1 MKIKLTAAEGSQR
14 RCLARAGFFCILLGL
29 QGCAQLIAPAQG
41 PTLSSVAFAAVQPFS
56 LTSVGESLPTA
67 WEPWLLS
74 RFLARTKYRIV
85 EHEGERVLEAE
96 ANVSASGLLQPMS
109 LAVAEFPHL
118 HWRWKVPQ
126 LIADADN
133 ASRIA
138 DDSPV
143 RVIVAF
149 DGDKSKFDF
158 EDSAFAQTVKFFS
171 GREMPYATIQYIWEN
186 KLPAETVLDNAKTSR
201 AKMLVVESGPQ
212 RLGQWINFQRN
223 VKQDYERL
231 FGEPPGSIIFVGVM
245 TDSNATGSH
254 TSAYY
259 GDIRFSRDE

>member
-1 MKIKLTAAEGSQR
+1 MRG
-14 RCLARAGFFCILLGL
+14 LARRGIFCSLLGL
-29 QGCAQLIAPAQG
+29 AGCAQFITPVPG
-41 PTLSSVAFAAVQPFS
+41 PPGLSFTFAAVQPFS
-56 LTSVGESLPTA
+56 LTTIGETVPTA
-67 WEPWLLS
+67 WEPWVLS

-85 EHEGERVLEAE
+85 EHEGERVLEAD
-96 ANVSASGLLQPMS
+96 ANVSASGLLQPM
-109 LAVAEFPHL
+109 LFAVAEYPHL

-133 ASRIA
+133 ASRTA

-158 EDSAFAQTVKFFS
+158 EDSAFAQTVKLFS

-186 KLPAETVLDNAKTSR
+186 KLPTETVLDNARTSR

-231 FGEPPGSIIFVGVM
+231 FGEAPGPIIFVGVM

-259 GDIRFSRDE
+259 GDIRFSQEE

>member
-1 MKIKLTAAEGSQR
+1 MKLAALVGGQIR
-14 RCLARAGFFCILLGL
+14 GLARRTIFCSVLAMA
-29 QGCAQLIAPAQG
+29 GCAQFITPKYPPGLLLP
-41 PTLSSVAFAAVQPFS
+41 FAAVQPFS
-56 LTSVGESLPTA
+56 LTPIGETTPTA

-85 EHEGERVLEAE
+85 EHEGERVLEAD
-96 ANVSASGLLQPMS
+96 AKQSASGLLQPMS
-109 LAVAEFPHL
+109 FAAADYPNL

-133 ASRIA
+133 ASRSG

-158 EDSAFAQTVKFFS
+158 EDSALAQTVKLFS

-186 KLPAETVLDNAKTSR
+186 KLPPETVLDNARTSR

-231 FGEPPGSIIFVGVM
+231 FGEPPGAIVFVGVM
-245 TDSNATGSH
+245 TDSNATGSN

-259 GDIRFSRDE
+259 GDIRFSREE

>member
-1 MKIKLTAAEGSQR
+1 MREVMRTAVFFGA
-14 RCLARAGFFCILLGL
+14 LALA
-29 QGCAQLIAPAQG
+29 GCAQVITPYQQPAGIA
-41 PTLSSVAFAAVQPFS
+41 LLFEAVQPFS
-56 LTSVGESLPTA
+56 LTSPGETAPPA
-67 WEPWLLS
+67 WEPWVLS

-85 EHEGERVLEAE
+85 DHEGERVLEAD
-96 ANVSASGLLQPMS
+96 ANVSASGLLQP
-109 LAVAEFPHL
+109 LALVVNEYPHL

-133 ASRIA
+133 ASRTG

-158 EDSAFAQTVKFFS
+158 EDSTLARTVKLFS

-186 KLPAETVLDNAKTSR
+186 KLPPETVLDNSKTSR
-201 AKMLVVESGPQ
+201 AKMLVVESGPK

-231 FGEPPGSIIFVGVM
+231 FGEPPGSIVFVGVM
-245 TDSNATGSH
+245 TDSNATQSQ

-259 GDIRFSRDE
+259 GDIRFTREE

>member
-1 MKIKLTAAEGSQR
+1 MQG
-14 RCLARAGFFCILLGL
+14 LARRVIFCSLLSIA
-29 QGCAQLIAPAQG
+29 GCAQFITPYVAPPG
-41 PTLSSVAFAAVQPFS
+41 LTLPFESVQPFS
-56 LTSVGESLPTA
+56 LTSVGQIAPPA
-67 WEPWLLS
+67 WEPWILS
-74 RFLARTKYRIV
+74 RFLALTKYRIV
-85 EHEGERVLEAE
+85 DHDGERVLQAD
-96 ANVSASGLLQPMS
+96 ANVSASGLLQP
-109 LAVAEFPHL
+109 LALATTEYPHL

-126 LIADADN
+126 LITDADN
-133 ASRIA
+133 ASRNF

-149 DGDKSKFDF
+149 AGDKSKLDF
-158 EDSAFAQTVKFFS
+158 EDTAFASTVKLFS

-186 KLPAETVLDNAKTSR
+186 KLPKETVLDNAKTSR

-212 RLGQWINFQRN
+212 RLGQWINFERN

-245 TDSNATGSH
+245 TDSNATGSQ

-259 GDIRFSRDE
+259 GDIRFSRE

>member
-1 MKIKLTAAEGSQR
+1 MQG
-14 RCLARAGFFCILLGL
+14 LARRICFGSLFAIA
-29 QGCAQLIAPAQG
+29 GCAQLLTPS
-41 PTLSSVAFAAVQPFS
+41 PPPRVSPVPFAGVQPFS
-56 LTSVGESLPTA
+56 LTSLGEIVPPA
-67 WEPWLLS
+67 WEPWILS

-85 EHEGERVLEAE
+85 EHDGERVLEAD
-96 ANVSASGLLQPMS
+96 ANVSASGLLQP
-109 LAVAEFPHL
+109 LALPNTEYAYL

-126 LIADADN
+126 LIPDADN
-133 ASRIA
+133 ASRTR

-158 EDSAFAQTVKFFS
+158 EDNTLAKTVKLFS

-186 KLPAETVLDNAKTSR
+186 KLPRETVLDNSKTSR
-201 AKMLVVESGPQ
+201 AKMVVVESGPQ
-212 RLGQWINFQRN
+212 RVGQWINFQRN

-231 FGEPPGSIIFVGVM
+231 FGEPPGAVIFVGVM

-254 TSAYY
+254 TTAYY
-259 GDIRFSRDE
+259 GDIRFSREE

>member
-1 MKIKLTAAEGSQR
+1 MRDWMRAAVFAGV
-14 RCLARAGFFCILLGL
+14 LALA
-29 QGCAQLIAPAQG
+29 GCAQFITPYPQQAGIA
-41 PTLSSVAFAAVQPFS
+41 LLFEAVQPFS
-56 LTSVGESLPTA
+56 LTSPGETAPPA
-67 WEPWLLS
+67 WEPWVLS

-85 EHEGERVLEAE
+85 DHEGERVLEAD
-96 ANVSASGLLQPMS
+96 ANVSASGLLQPLA
-109 LAVAEFPHL
+109 LAVNDYPHL

-133 ASRIA
+133 ASRTG

-149 DGDKSKFDF
+149 DGDKSKFDI
-158 EDSAFAQTVKFFS
+158 EDSALARTVKLFS

-186 KLPAETVLDNAKTSR
+186 KLPPETVLDNSKTSR
-201 AKMLVVESGPQ
+201 AKMLVVESGPK

-231 FGEPPGSIIFVGVM
+231 FGESPGSIIFVGVM
-245 TDSNATGSH
+245 TDSNATQSQ

-259 GDIRFSRDE
+259 GDIRFSREQ

>member
-1 MKIKLTAAEGSQR
+1 MRG
-14 RCLARAGFFCILLGL
+14 LAWGVIVCSLLAGA
-29 QGCAQLIAPAQG
+29 GCAQFITPYPASPGLTG
-41 PTLSSVAFAAVQPFS
+41 PFASVQPFS
-56 LTSVGESLPTA
+56 LTTAGETAPTA

-85 EHEGERVLEAE
+85 EHEGERVLEAD
-96 ANVSASGLLQPMS
+96 ANVSASGLLQP
-109 LAVAEFPHL
+109 LALPTAEYPHL

-133 ASRIA
+133 ASRTG

-158 EDSAFAQTVKFFS
+158 EDSALARTVKLFS

-186 KLPAETVLDNAKTSR
+186 KLPKETVLDNSKTSR

-212 RLGQWINFQRN
+212 RLGQWLSFQRN
-223 VKQDYERL
+223 VKQDFERL
-231 FGEPPGSIIFVGVM
+231 FGEPPGPIIFVGVM
-245 TDSNATGSH
+245 TDSNATETH

-259 GDIRFSRDE
+259 GDIRFTREE

>member
-1 MKIKLTAAEGSQR
+1 MRMLVRGVCSGFL
-14 RCLARAGFFCILLGL
+14 LAIA
-29 QGCAQLIAPAQG
+29 GCAQLMTPYPPTQG
-41 PTLSSVAFAAVQPFS
+41 FTMPFASVQPFS
-56 LTSVGESLPTA
+56 LTSTGETAPPA
-67 WEPWLLS
+67 WEPWVLS
-74 RFLARTKYRIV
+74 RFLAPTKYRIV
-85 EHEGERVLEAE
+85 EHEGERVLEAD
-96 ANVSASGLLQPMS
+96 ANVSASGLLQP
-109 LAVAEFPHL
+109 LALPTAEFPHL

-133 ASRIA
+133 ASRTG

-158 EDSAFAQTVKFFS
+158 EDSALAQTVKLFS

-186 KLPAETVLDNAKTSR
+186 KLPKETVIDHAKTSR

-212 RLGQWINFQRN
+212 RLGQWLSFQRN

-231 FGEPPGSIIFVGVM
+231 FGEPPGPIIFVGVM
-245 TDSNATGSH
+245 TDSNATGAH
-254 TSAYY
+254 ISAYY
-259 GDIRFSRDE
+259 GDIRFLREN

>member
-1 MKIKLTAAEGSQR
+1 MQG
-14 RCLARAGFFCILLGL
+14 LARRVIFCSLLAIA
-29 QGCAQLIAPAQG
+29 GCAQLITPYVAPTRLTV
-41 PTLSSVAFAAVQPFS
+41 PFEAVQPFS
-56 LTSVGESLPTA
+56 LTSVGQTAPLA
-67 WEPWLLS
+67 WEPWILS
-74 RFLARTKYRIV
+74 RFLALTKYRIV
-85 EHEGERVLEAE
+85 DHEGERVLRAE
-96 ANVSASGLLQPMS
+96 ANVSASGLLQP
-109 LAVAEFPHL
+109 LALATTDYPHL

-133 ASRIA
+133 ASRNF

-149 DGDKSKFDF
+149 AGDKSKLDF
-158 EDSAFAQTVKFFS
+158 EDTAFASTVKLFS

-186 KLPAETVLDNAKTSR
+186 KLPKETVLDNAKTSR

-212 RLGQWINFQRN
+212 RLGQWINFERN

-231 FGEPPGSIIFVGVM
+231 FGEPPGAIIFVGVM
-245 TDSNATGSH
+245 TDSNATGSQ

-259 GDIRFSRDE
+259 GDIRFSRE

>member
-1 MKIKLTAAEGSQR
+1 MRLTAKSI
-14 RCLARAGFFCILLGL
+14 LFCSLLGL
-29 QGCAQLIAPAQG
+29 AGCAQFITPDPPPG
-41 PTLSSVAFAAVQPFS
+41 LSLPFAAVQPFS
-56 LTSVGESLPTA
+56 LTSIGETIPPA
-67 WEPWLLS
+67 WEPWVLS

-85 EHEGERVLEAE
+85 DLEGERVLHAD
-96 ANVSASGLLQPMS
+96 ANVSASGLLQP
-109 LAVAEFPHL
+109 LALTVSEYPHL

-133 ASRIA
+133 ASRTG

-158 EDSAFAQTVKFFS
+158 EDNALARTVKLFS

-186 KLPAETVLDNAKTSR
+186 KLPRETVLDNSKTSR

-231 FGEPPGSIIFVGVM
+231 FGEPPGAIIFVGVM
-245 TDSNATGSH
+245 TDSNATGSQ

-259 GDIRFSRDE
+259 GDIRFSREE